1 MEMETFRD
9 ILCRQIETL
18 QSYFDSC
25 ASAVAHGTINECRLI
40 FPVHMHVCL
49 IHCSDDIFVILVGR
63 SPLSLIRDV
72 SNYNFVY

>member
-25 ASAVAHGTINECRLI
+25 ASAVAHGAVNDRRL
-40 FPVHMHVCL
+40 
-49 IHCSDDIFVILVGR
+49 SIL
-63 SPLSLIRDV
+63 PTKTQ
-72 SNYNFVY
+72 

>member
-25 ASAVAHGTINECRLI
+25 ASAVAHGAITDCKFVFLFNPGLLLGMAI
-40 FPVHMHVCL
+40 FL
-49 IHCSDDIFVILVGR
+49 A
-63 SPLSLIRDV
+63 
-72 SNYNFVY
+72 

>member
-25 ASAVAHGTINECRLI
+25 ASAVAHGAITDCKLLFFFNL
-40 FPVHMHVCL
+40 
-49 IHCSDDIFVILVGR
+49 G
-63 SPLSLIRDV
+63 PLSVNDYGHFFGLKLSSIIH
-72 SNYNFVY
+72 SL

>member
-25 ASAVAHGTINECRLI
+25 ASAVAHGTINECRFDLPCTI
-40 FPVHMHVCL
+40 TCMPLCL
-49 IHCSDDIFVILVGR
+49 IHCSDDKFVILVGR
-63 SPLSLIRDV
+63 GPCP
-72 SNYNFVY
+72 